1 MSKQFI
7 KTADGLQEVAKPK
20 IRVYDSLADFEADL
34 ADPTTTLQE
43 GDLITTEWVEGAAD
57 QETAIG
63 LLNSEINT
71 IKECIPDDASST
83 NQLLTAGD
91 LDLSNYYDKTEVN
104 GLLAD
109 KQNVDL
115 SSTIGTSTTVEGALS
130 DHETRIGNIED
141 KIPTGASQSN
151 KLVAYD
157 QLPVYTFDAVN
168 QVLTIT
174 LGN

>member
-7 KTADGLQEVAKPK
+7 KTAGGLQEVAKPK
-20 IRVYDSLADFEADL
+20 IRVYDGLADFEADL
-34 ADPTTTLQE
+34 ADPSTTLQE
-43 GDLITTEWVEGAAD
+43 GDLITTEWTEGAAD

-63 LLNSEINT
+63 LLNSEVNA
-71 IKECIPDDASST
+71 IKECIPEDASST

-91 LDLSNYYDKTEVN
+91 LDLDNYYNKDEVD
-104 GLLAD
+104 GLLDD
-109 KQNVDL
+109 KQDVDL
-115 SSTIGTSTTVEGALS
+115 SSQIGTSTTVEGALD

-141 KIPTGASQSN
+141 KIPAGATSSN

-168 QVLTIT
+168 KVLTIT
-174 LGN
+174 LGS